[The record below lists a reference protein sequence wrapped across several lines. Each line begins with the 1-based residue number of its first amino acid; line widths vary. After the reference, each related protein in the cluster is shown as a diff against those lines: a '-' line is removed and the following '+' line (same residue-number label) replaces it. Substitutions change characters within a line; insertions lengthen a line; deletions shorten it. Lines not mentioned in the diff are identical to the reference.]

1 MEHFSYIERLHELK
15 ALSLEQKRRKADLVL
30 INKCLHNLNDICGT
44 EFDLTISRNSWQS
57 GQIRL

>member
-30 INKCLHNLNDICGT
+30 INKCLHNLNDICGA
-44 EFDLTISRNSWQS
+44 EFDLTISRNS
-57 GQIRL
+57 